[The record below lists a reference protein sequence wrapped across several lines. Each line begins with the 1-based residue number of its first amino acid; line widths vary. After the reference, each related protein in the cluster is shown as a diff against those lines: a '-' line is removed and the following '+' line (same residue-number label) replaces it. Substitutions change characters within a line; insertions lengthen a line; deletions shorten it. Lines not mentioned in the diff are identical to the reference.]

1 MGQKVH
7 PIGFRIGY
15 IKKAE
20 AVWYAS
26 KQNYVDNLLEDEKV
40 RKYLA
45 ARMLKAS
52 VSQINIE
59 RAGKK
64 ITVTM
69 HTARPGIVI
78 GKGGA
83 EVDKVREELKNIT
96 NKEVIINIVEI
107 KRPELNA
114 KLVGEQIAQQLRG
127 RMSYKRAMKQAIA
140 SAIRAGAQGIK
151 IKVSGRLD
159 GAEIARSEQYKEGT
173 IPLHTLRSDIDYA
186 IVEAPTIYGIIGV
199 KVWISKG
206 SIYNTRVQPMSGKKM
221 GNWEKR

>member
-15 IKKAE
+15 IKKAG

-26 KQNYVDNLLEDEKV
+26 KRNYVDNLLEDEKI

-107 KRPELNA
+107 KRPELDA
-114 KLVGEQIAQQLRG
+114 KLIGGQIAQQLRG

-159 GAEIARSEQYKEGT
+159 GAEIARSEQYKEGA

-186 IVEAPTIYGIIGV
+186 IAEASTIYGIIGV
-199 KVWISKG
+199 KVWVSKG
-206 SIYNTRVQPMSGKKM
+206 AIYNTRVQPMSGKKM
-221 GNWEKR
+221 GNWERR